1 MDCKPTLE
9 LDRFKRSFSEVA
21 DMFGINGNTLF
32 AVMLVFAVRGMG
44 DWTGAMV
51 IQVIHLLKQG
61 KDGGSVI
68 EDIIAQRYGTG
79 LN

>member
-1 MDCKPTLE
+1 MNSKTTIA

-32 AVMLVFAVRGMG
+32 TVMLVFAVRGMG

-51 IQVIHLLKQG
+51 IQVIQLLKQG
-61 KDGGSVI
+61 KDSGSVI
-68 EDIIAQRYGTG
+68 EDIMIQRYGTG

>member
-1 MDCKPTLE
+1 
-9 LDRFKRSFSEVA
+9 
-21 DMFGINGNTLF
+21 MFGINGNTLF
-32 AVMLVFAVRGMG
+32 TVMLVFAVRGMG

-51 IQVIHLLKQG
+51 IQVIQLLKQG

-68 EDIIAQRYGTG
+68 EDIMIQRYGTG